1 VDAAAADRILTSL
14 RGTVATMSA
23 NLMDLEND
31 VTRTRLDQAPLA
43 GTTATRWA
51 EARGDLAS
59 LWQWYAQLN
68 QTLERATELRG
79 AKARPDSGTLQQ
91 LDWLLNGPSI
101 ELSSASIPLTE
112 RGLLGPSETT
122 MRCAPPQLLDL
133 MRAAFD
139 HVIGT
144 IAACAQRWAALDPKV
159 AALSE
164 QITDAQRLAG
174 TVSDGHQ
181 PELDRAK
188 AEVEKIAAA
197 AMSDPLGVSDG
208 AVDQAVAT
216 VASVDN
222 ELRRLVD
229 VKDQMATRLAAAH
242 QQLSDLAGATAA
254 AAAARAEALAKIT
267 RPTVVD
273 PRPAAGAL
281 EAELIRVETLAAHG
295 DWRAAASLLAQWTTR
310 CGDALGEANR
320 ALVAN
325 RAPLATRDE
334 LRGRLDA
341 YRAKAY
347 RLGRLEDQALAGLY
361 TRARA
366 ALFTAPTDLAEAEEL
381 VRRYQQALS
390 GPAPRE
396 VAT

>member
-1 VDAAAADRILTSL
+1 MDAATADRTLSAL
-14 RGTVATMSA
+14 RDTVATMSA

-43 GTTATRWA
+43 GTTAARWA

-68 QTLERATELRG
+68 ETMERANELRG

-101 ELSSASIPLTE
+101 ELSSATVPLTE

-144 IAACAQRWAALDPKV
+144 ISACAQRWTALDPKL
-159 AALSE
+159 AALGE
-164 QITDAQRLAG
+164 QIAEAQRLAG
-174 TVSDGHQ
+174 TVGDGPM

-188 AEVEKIAAA
+188 AEVEKIAAG

-208 AVDQAVAT
+208 AVDRAAAT
-216 VASVDN
+216 VGSVDN

-229 VKDQMATRLAAAH
+229 LKDQLPTRLTTAH
-242 QQLSDLAGATAA
+242 RQLSDLAGVTAA
-254 AAAARAEALAKIT
+254 SAAARTEALTKIA

-273 PRPAAGAL
+273 PGPAAGAL
-281 EAELIRVETLAAHG
+281 EAELARVETLAAHG
-295 DWRAAASLLAQWTTR
+295 DWRAAATLLTQWTTR
-310 CGDALGEANR
+310 CRDALGEANR

-325 RAPLATRDE
+325 QAPLAARDE

-347 RLGRLEDQALAGLY
+347 RLGRLEDQALAGMY
-361 TRARA
+361 ARAQA
-366 ALFTAPTDLAEAEEL
+366 ALFTAPTDLAAADEL